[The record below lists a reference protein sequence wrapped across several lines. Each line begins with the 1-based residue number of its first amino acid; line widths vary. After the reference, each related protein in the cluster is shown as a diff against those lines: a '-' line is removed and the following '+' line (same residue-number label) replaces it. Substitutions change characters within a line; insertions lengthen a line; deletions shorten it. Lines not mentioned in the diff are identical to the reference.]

1 MLDWT
6 ARIDDLADKLAREYA
21 MDDRGAVEI
30 LLSALVNCPR
40 TSSSWLILETNWY
53 SRDCLEAWFSFGE
66 QWVPCSLPRLRA
78 RSPWREVEAETKKWL
93 DDSSDE
99 RLFVEPDYERYPR
112 FHRLT
117 QAQFLLQRSLR
128 IRTRSAR
135 AADPLHSLDKYE
147 QDRRTGQ
154 LAAATR
160 YVLEDR
166 VQARPQDPPRF
177 IEPPNFLYHV
187 ELIQRLAP
195 WYPDWHTLVK
205 AFALLAV
212 RRAYL
217 FGRTETNGG
226 DNQAMARVLRDSIPP
241 WVTKALQLLLDGPS
255 KTQTIEKHMALEEK
269 SRRSGHGAH
278 RELVRLHRNGLIHWN
293 KLAQH
298 WIIQENHRQGIHLA
312 LEAKTFGAVS
322 N

>member
-1 MLDWT
+1 MLNW
-6 ARIDDLADKLAREYA
+6 ASRIDDLADKLAREYTI
-21 MDDRGAVEI
+21 DDRPAIEV

-40 TSSSWLILETNWY
+40 TPSSWLILETNWY

-66 QWVPCSLPRLRA
+66 HWIPCSLPRLRG
-78 RSPWREVEAETKKWL
+78 RGPKWREVEAETQEWL
-93 DDSSDE
+93 DNPSDE

-112 FHRLT
+112 FDRLS
-117 QAQFLLQRSLR
+117 QAQFLLNRSLR

-135 AADPLHSLDKYE
+135 AADPLRSLDKYN
-147 QDRRTGQ
+147 QDRRTDE
-154 LAAATR
+154 LNAATR

-195 WYPDWHTLVK
+195 WYSDWHTLVK

-212 RRAYL
+212 RRAFL
-217 FGRTETNGG
+217 FGRAETDES

-241 WVTKALQLLLDGPS
+241 WIAKALRLLLEGPS
-255 KTQTIEKHMALEEK
+255 KRQTIEKHMQLEEK
-269 SRRSGHGAH
+269 SQRSKHGAR
-278 RELVRLHRNGLIHWN
+278 RELVRLHRNGLIQFN
-293 KLAQH
+293 KLARH
-298 WIIQENHRQGIHLA
+298 WTIAENHREGIRAA
-312 LEAKTFGAVS
+312 LESRTFAA

>member
-6 ARIDDLADKLAREYA
+6 SRIDDLADKLRREYSI
-21 MDDRGAVEI
+21 DDRPAIEV

-40 TSSSWLILETNWY
+40 TPSCWLILETNWY
-53 SRDCLEAWFSFGE
+53 ARECLEAWFSFGE
-66 QWVPCSLPRLRA
+66 QWIPCSLPRLRV
-78 RSPWREVEAETKKWL
+78 RSPWRAIEAEMAEML
-93 DDSSDE
+93 DAPSDE

-117 QAQFLLQRSLR
+117 QAQYLLQRSLR

-135 AADPLHSLDKYE
+135 AADPLQSLDKYT
-147 QDRRTGQ
+147 QDRRTDD

-177 IEPPNFLYHV
+177 LEPPNFLYHV
-187 ELIQRLAP
+187 ELLQRLAP
-195 WYPDWHTLVK
+195 WYPDWQILVK
-205 AFALLAV
+205 AFALVAV
-212 RRAYL
+212 RRAHLY
-217 FGRTETNGG
+217 GRTETNAE

-241 WVTKALQLLLDGPS
+241 WIAKAFGLLLEGPS
-255 KTQTIEKHMALEEK
+255 KTQTLEKHMALEEK

-278 RELVRLHRNGLIHWN
+278 RELVRLRRNGLVRWN
-293 KLAQH
+293 QKGQT
-298 WIIQENHRQGIHLA
+298 WNVVDSHRDGIRAA
-312 LEAKTFGAVS
+312 LENRAFGL
-322 N
+322 